1 MTQNS
6 DINVFIYKVPNILL
20 QQGHYRKEINVNY
33 QFNECLRLVTLQEVL
48 ELIIDIWYFPKFD
61 DLKNL
66 HDIINELWN
75 KYTRGKFNCISI
87 FLIINNVTNIY
98 HKQRVIKN
106 Y

>member
-6 DINVFIYKVPNILL
+6 DINVFIHKVPNILL

-33 QFNECLRLVTLQEVL
+33 QSDECLRLVTLQEVL
-48 ELIIDIWYFPKFD
+48 ELIIDIWYFPKFN
-61 DLKNL
+61 DLNNL

-75 KYTRGKFNCISI
+75 KYTRGKLNCISI
-87 FLIINNVTNIY
+87 FLIVNNVTNIY